1 VKALLLASLIAGTAL
16 PALAYTP
23 AAVDTPSV
31 VPVQRANRHEVGDI
45 TAVLATCSALMQ
57 TAKQIG
63 SVPLLRLDQLPPG
76 MVEHAVLRTIAGC
89 PVREIVWHGQTYYVA
104 PTSPPV
110 LDAEPLRGSRI
121 KQR

>member
-1 VKALLLASLIAGTAL
+1 MKALLLASLIAGAAL
-16 PALAYTP
+16 PAFAYVP
-23 AAVDTPSV
+23 AAADNPGV
-31 VPVQRANRHEVGDI
+31 VPPQRANRHEVGDP

-63 SVPLLRLDQLPPG
+63 DVPLLRLDQLPPA
-76 MVEHAVLRTIAGC
+76 VLEHAVLRTIAGC
-89 PVREIVWHGQTYYVA
+89 PVREIVWGGQTYYVA

-110 LDAEPLRGSRI
+110 LDAEPVRGSRI